1 MKKYKLW
8 LSGLALVTTLFL
20 VNVSPVKVYADDSDP
35 QGTSQKKATPQQDNV
50 SPELIAVI
58 MTMLRLWW

>member
-8 LSGLALVTTLFL
+8 LFSLALMTALM
-20 VNVSPVKVYADDSDP
+20 VNVSPVRVYADDSDP

-50 SPELIAVI
+50 SPELIAI
-58 MTMLRLWW
+58 LMTMLRMWW